1 MTLGK
6 SSHSTNLKNY
16 FSRDKSP
23 KFLWSKSFAGNHWF
37 FILLLVSIIF
47 LIIPGNIK
55 LRLFEVPRSI
65 LLAPLN
71 ITIRLFTNF
80 ANLDQENKRLS
91 LLATELQIEN
101 VALKE
106 QLLRKGSEFVKPGYT
121 MQRAQINGRDRET
134 MSNFLLIDQGESVE
148 IKTNLPVIS
157 EAGIVG
163 KVIQTAHWQSLVETM
178 LSPDSKIAALD
189 QRSRIL
195 GVVSSH
201 KGNRLKMNYVTPDAD
216 IQIGDT
222 IISSGI
228 GGVFPKGL
236 LIGTITK
243 IDNRPMVEGLFKE
256 IIIKPFVDIY
266 AIETVY
272 LITGGTK
279 PEIPKIQP
287 KAEMTDWEKLLKQMK
302 IEPPIEIKIR

>member
-178 LSPDSKIAALD
+178 LSPDSKIAGLD

-279 PEIPKIQP
+279 PEIPKIRP

>member
-1 MTLGK
+1 MNLGNN
-6 SSHSTNLKNY
+6 SQPTNLKGY
-16 FSRDKSP
+16 FSRAKSHRISWP
-23 KFLWSKSFAGNHWF
+23 RRFVGNHWF

-80 ANLDQENKRLS
+80 SNLNQENKRLS

-101 VALKE
+101 NALRE
-106 QLLRKGSEFVKPGYT
+106 QLYKRGSEFVKPGYT

-134 MSNFLLIDQGESVE
+134 MSNFLLIDQGESAE
-148 IKTNLPVIS
+148 IKTNLPVIN

-163 KVIQTAHWQSLVETM
+163 KVIQTARWQSLVETM

-195 GVVSSH
+195 GVVTAH
-201 KGNRLKMNYVTPDAD
+201 KDNRLKMNYVTPDAD

-236 LIGTITK
+236 LIGTVTK
-243 IDNRPMVEGLFKE
+243 IENRPTIDGLFKE

-272 LITGGTK
+272 LITGGSK
-279 PEIPKIQP
+279 PEPPKSRP
-287 KAEMTDWEKLLKQMK
+287 KTEMTDWEKLLKQMK